1 MTLSDVNLR
10 ARIALQP
17 ETKQYS
23 LSAGTTELPL
33 TADMSVLAA
42 SSQLFQCRFR
52 ISMVL
57 EGPVSLM
64 LKLGNNNLLSSD
76 VSVSPSDGGSV
87 EVEANGD
94 LLEPYCGQSN
104 VSLKLAVTTTVSQ
117 VITTHGIWLDVYGI
131 GPQLT
136 VPTTRIYGVPG
147 VQVSRC
153 RYRGARFTEPF
164 SLLLETGIREMTA
177 QKERWPVRVTIPDLV
192 LSNMAAEE
200 FVSVLSSYYLW
211 RRLQES

>member
-1 MTLSDVNLR
+1 MTLSDVNIR
-10 ARIALQP
+10 ARIVLQP

-42 SSQLFQCRFR
+42 SSQLFHCRFR
-52 ISMVL
+52 ISIVL
-57 EGPVSLM
+57 EDSVSLM
-64 LKLGNNNLLSSD
+64 LKLGNSNLLSGN
-76 VSVSPSDGGSV
+76 VSVSPSAGGSV
-87 EVEANGD
+87 EAGVDGD

-104 VSLKLAVTTTVSQ
+104 VSLTLAVTTNTNQ
-117 VITTHGIWLDVYGI
+117 TITTHGVWLEVYGM
-131 GPQLT
+131 GPELT
-136 VPTTRIYGVPG
+136 VSTTGIYGVPG

-153 RYRGARFTEPF
+153 RYRGARFSEPF
-164 SLLLETGIREMTA
+164 SLLLETGIREMAA

-200 FVSVLSSYYLW
+200 FVSILSSYYLW